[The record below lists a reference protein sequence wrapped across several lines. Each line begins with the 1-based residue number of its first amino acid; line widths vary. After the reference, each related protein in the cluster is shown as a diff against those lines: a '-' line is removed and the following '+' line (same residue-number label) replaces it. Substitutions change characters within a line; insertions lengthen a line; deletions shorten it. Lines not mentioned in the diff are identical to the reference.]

1 MTRYNAKK
9 DFTESISKMNLHIMQ
24 YETLAPLC
32 KQVVEKYEREMQMC
46 YFGGGFD
53 NIYFCIQFKGEIP
66 EDFFCTCERLKLTGR
81 PDNHGYSDYGKY
93 AYIEL
98 AKGTPIVSV

>member
-9 DFTESISKMNLHIMQ
+9 EFTGAINDMNYKVVQ

-32 KQVVEKYEREMQMC
+32 KQIVEKYEKEIQRC
-46 YFGGGFD
+46 YFGD
-53 NIYFCIQFKGEIP
+53 VTHVYFTTQFKGDIP
-66 EDFFCTCERLKLTGR
+66 EDFFCTCERLGLSGR
-81 PDNHGYSDYGKY
+81 PDSHGYGDYGKY

-98 AKGTPIVSV
+98 AKGTPLVSV